1 MFPLIRL
8 FPQNSNI
15 NLLGFRRITLI
26 ASLLLVALSIGM
38 FFTRGLNLG
47 IDFKGGLLFDLRYSE
62 AVSIDQIKTE
72 LTDLGY
78 GTPEVQEFGS
88 DRDVKVVFAVP
99 SVGSEDEEIAI
110 VSEIKTAV
118 RGLYPPLLDG
128 DDLVLAEQTASEG
141 GYTFTNGTVE
151 YRRVENVGSK
161 ISGELA
167 QKGALATAL
176 ALLAIAAYIW
186 FRFEWQFAIAALLA
200 LTHDVITTI
209 GLFSIFQFTFDLP
222 TVAAILT
229 IAGYSINDTVVVFDR
244 AREEMRRYNERPVID
259 VLNIALNRTLSRTL
273 MTSLTTLLALVAL
286 FSFGPLVIRD
296 FTIALMWGVVIGTYS
311 SLFFA
316 TPLLVLMGLSARAF
330 DKKIADDD
338 EDDYAAQLA
347 ASVTQIDDD
356 EIRARVKGQ
365 DGVERNVAAEMIMPD
380 EDGPIEDSRNKR
392 KKRKKRNIGRK

>member
-8 FPQNSNI
+8 FPSDSNI

-286 FSFGPLVIRD
+286 FSFGPLVIQD

-316 TPLLVLMGLSARAF
+316 TPLLVFMGLSARAF

-380 EDGPIEDSRNKR
+380 EDGPIEDPRNKR